1 MLNFALITHSKQK
14 TNKKQFYLCWFRVE
28 IIVNFSSSFVG
39 WKQPPSIIS
48 YTLTPTVNS
57 GLIEKKNKNAFVGS
71 KCSWLMLLELFF
83 TIPTLQLERLSYA
96 FAQHTVYLCVFL
108 FSQCAFDFVSFHNFT
123 QFSHSSHN
131 LKNLL
136 VVRGKKKIW
145 LKCTKKL
152 FPVYLFVLHFALI
165 SWICVLFST
174 ICSASFC
181 LFRIWVFLRSYFFF
195 IFSLNLN
202 LVYEI
207 PSHSLK
213 NRSLH
218 TTQNNQHEQASVAV
232 CGERKKINN
241 STGSDDDN
249 VRERWKT

>member
-14 TNKKQFYLCWFRVE
+14 TNKKQFYLCWFRIE
-28 IIVNFSSSFVG
+28 TTVNFSSSFVW

-57 GLIEKKNKNAFVGS
+57 GLIKKNAFVGS

-136 VVRGKKKIW
+136 VVRGKKNMIKMHKETISR
-145 LKCTKKL
+145 LFVRSALCSYFLNLCVVFHDLFCFVLFVSNLGFPSKL
-152 FPVYLFVLHFALI
+152 F
-165 SWICVLFST
+165 
-174 ICSASFC
+174 
-181 LFRIWVFLRSYFFF
+181 FFF
-195 IFSLNLN
+195 IFAQLESRIRNSITLTQKS
-202 LVYEI
+202 VTTHHTEQPTWASI
-207 PSHSLK
+207 SSSVWREKK
-213 NRSLH
+213 N
-218 TTQNNQHEQASVAV
+218 
-232 CGERKKINN
+232 K
-241 STGSDDDN
+241 
-249 VRERWKT
+249 